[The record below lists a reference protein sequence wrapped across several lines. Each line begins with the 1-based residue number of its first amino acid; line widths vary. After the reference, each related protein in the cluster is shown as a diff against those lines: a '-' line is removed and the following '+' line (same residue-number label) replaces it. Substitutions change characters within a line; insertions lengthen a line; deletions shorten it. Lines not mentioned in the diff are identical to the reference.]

1 MLSERAGSEASGND
15 VGAGAAASATA
26 AEVAAGPLPAP
37 VLAVVS
43 SVTCP
48 FVARAA
54 PFREASNQCE
64 STALAAART
73 PCSSSSLS
81 RRTASSLAKN
91 EWSSGSV
98 PKRAPSSRS
107 SARWPAHI
115 RPPTQAARE
124 SAEVARVRLLPWNR
138 PYSKIGAPLGIAERP
153 L

>member
-81 RRTASSLAKN
+81 RRTASSLA
-91 EWSSGSV
+91 
-98 PKRAPSSRS
+98 
-107 SARWPAHI
+107 HI

-138 PYSKIGAPLGIAERP
+138 P
-153 L
+153 